1 MSKFVTEEKAREILG
16 CDAGWLGYV
25 VADQLVRTK
34 GGLLSLEDLEA
45 LDVSEFMVTT
55 DLAAARYGCIR
66 QWIDALTRRP
76 GPNQLRAYRQ
86 GIPGKHPTLLFKL
99 KDIVAQMK
107 QQPDMERNG
116 GRRRKAKKEEN
127 GA

>member
-1 MSKFVTEEKAREILG
+1 MTRFVTQEEAREILG

-25 VADQLVRTK
+25 VADELVRTEN
-34 GGLLSLEDLEA
+34 GLVSLEDLEA
-45 LDVSEFMVTT
+45 LDASEFMVTT

-76 GPNQLRAYRQ
+76 GPNQLRAFRQ
-86 GIPGKHPTLLFKL
+86 AIPGKHPTLLFKL
-99 KDIVAQMK
+99 KDIVVQMK
-107 QQPDMERNG
+107 QQPEAERHG
-116 GRRRKAKKEEN
+116 GRRRKTKKEN